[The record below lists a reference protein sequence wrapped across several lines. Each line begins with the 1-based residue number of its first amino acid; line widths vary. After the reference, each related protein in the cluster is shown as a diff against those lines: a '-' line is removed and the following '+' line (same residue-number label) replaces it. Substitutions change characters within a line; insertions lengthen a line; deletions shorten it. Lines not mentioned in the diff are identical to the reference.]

1 MIGKHYI
8 IGRPGPVRTDIKYLS
23 MGNPVFKDKW
33 VKFIFR
39 HASCVF
45 KEKILTPIPIFCT
58 RDLGIFFYAITP
70 CDFL

>member
-23 MGNPVFKDKW
+23 LGNPVFKDNW

-39 HASCVF
+39 HAPCVF
-45 KEKILTPIPIFCT
+45 KEKILTPIPIF
-58 RDLGIFFYAITP
+58 
-70 CDFL
+70 